1 MKYSRKRKKIRL
13 RRLFLL
19 ISGLLA
25 VIAVIFVLFTV
36 NGAAKLSN
44 MTSLI
49 VAPVIDL
56 YKGVQARLSDTFD
69 SFKENKDLIEENRIL
84 KQRLEELEAESLLIE
99 IYKEENE
106 SYKQLLNL
114 QMELIQFELIS
125 AKIVYKTAGNIQ
137 SGITINKGVPKGIV
151 KGMPVLSGDN
161 LFGIVRDSDLLT
173 ARVRTIFEKDF
184 AVVARN
190 ARNHEILR
198 VRGDS
203 TAYLN
208 MLLVCDYLPLRS
220 DIRIGDIIETS
231 ILGEIYPDS
240 IKIGVVESI
249 ESDRDGIPLKAYI
262 KPFVEPEKV
271 DTVYVLDFKE
281 LEDEQDEEQ

>member
-1 MKYSRKRKKIRL
+1 MRYTRKRKKIRL

-19 ISGLLA
+19 VAILLVA
-25 VIAVIFVLFTV
+25 ITVVFVLFTV
-36 NGAAKLSN
+36 NGAARISN
-44 MTSLI
+44 LTSVI
-49 VAPVIDL
+49 VAPVVNL
-56 YKGVQARLSDTFD
+56 YRGVQGRLSDTLD
-69 SFKENKDLIEENRIL
+69 SFSENKGLIEENRIL
-84 KQRLEELEAESLLIE
+84 KQRLEELEAQNLLID
-99 IYKEENE
+99 IYREENE

-125 AKIVYKTAGNIQ
+125 AKILYKTAGNIQ

-151 KGMPVLSGDN
+151 KGMPVLSGDK
-161 LFGIVRDSDLLT
+161 LFGIVKGSDLLT
-173 ARVRTIFEKDF
+173 ARVMTIFEKDF
-184 AVVARN
+184 AVIARN

-203 TAYLN
+203 TAYFN

-220 DIRIGDIIETS
+220 DIQIGDIIETS
-231 ILGEIYPDS
+231 ILGEIYPNS

-249 ESDRDGIPLKAYI
+249 EHDRDGIPLKAYI
-262 KPFVEPEKV
+262 RPFVEPEKV

-281 LEDEQDEEQ
+281 LENEQIDE